1 MSVELNGRV
10 IRGVD
15 MGNTAFMSRWKDLPS
30 NVQDEAF
37 ARIKTLFGLNLDQA
51 PAGLHMHQLVGKE
64 VASRRDDK
72 KKTKVWTL
80 HITASD
86 TYKAS
91 FTLEDGT
98 AYFRTCGLHDVV
110 DKKP

>member
-1 MSVELNGRV
+1 MSVELDGRV
-10 IRGVD
+10 IRGID
-15 MGNTAFMSRWKDLPS
+15 IGNTAFQSKWKDLPG

-37 ARIKTLFGLNLDQA
+37 ERIKDLLGRKLDQL
-51 PAGLHMHQLVGKE
+51 PAGLHFHPLVNKE
-64 VASRRDDK
+64 VPSRLDPK
-72 KKTKVWTL
+72 KKVKAWTL

-91 FTLEDGT
+91 FTLEDCVL
-98 AYFRTCGLHDVV
+98 YFRTCGLHDAI